1 MVTVIYS
8 GDSNLP
14 TERNHKTN
22 KGTNILQ
29 RVFTS
34 VEDALM
40 FWLECEFYSGTITT
54 LEELLPKGYTHPL
67 LECINEEPF
76 HIEEVLLED
85 QTLLYTL
92 EEEKW

>member
-1 MVTVIYS
+1 MVTVVYS

-40 FWLECEFYSGTITT
+40 FWLECEFYSGTVTT
-54 LEELLPKGYTHPL
+54 LEEQIGRAH
-67 LECINEEPF
+67 
-76 HIEEVLLED
+76 V
-85 QTLLYTL
+85 
-92 EEEKW
+92 